1 MSKFDGRPVDLS
13 SILSFSFFF
22 CKSRKEERHGI
33 PGVFVVG
40 RKSGRVCR
48 LCDFGTDNLLER
60 VDALAVGVESVHEMH
75 DGRFEVCIEMC

>member
-1 MSKFDGRPVDLS
+1 M
-13 SILSFSFFF
+13 
-22 CKSRKEERHGI
+22 
-33 PGVFVVG
+33 
-40 RKSGRVCR
+40 CR